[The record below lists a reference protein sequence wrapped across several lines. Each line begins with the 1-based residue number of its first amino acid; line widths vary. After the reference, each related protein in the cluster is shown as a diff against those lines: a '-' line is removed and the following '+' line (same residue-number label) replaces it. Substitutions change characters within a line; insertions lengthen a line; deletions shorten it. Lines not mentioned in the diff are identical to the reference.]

1 MRFSAF
7 SLFALSS
14 LFVSSL
20 AAPTSIQTRDV
31 AVAEVEQRDASA
43 VAVQE
48 RTLPE
53 IVVIVD
59 GLVKEV
65 FSYTAAINVT
75 ISSCES
81 ISIDFTKKIEIIAGI
96 QVQIQKIIAAFSLA
110 TLKIYQLKLVELIE
124 IDFKLLVSLAIKVWI
139 EIIYTLL
146 YAAAVLKITIIE
158 LLGWT
163 FTLFLHGYISFLLAI
178 GAVVAKFIASI
189 KIDFQ
194 IYLFIISKVFVNFGA
209 LLAACK

>member
-20 AAPTSIQTRDV
+20 AAPTSLQIRDV
-31 AVAEVEQRDASA
+31 AVAEVEQRDTSV
-43 VAVQE
+43 VAVEE

-59 GLVKEV
+59 ALVTEV
-65 FSYTAAINVT
+65 FSYTASINVT
-75 ISSCES
+75 ISSCEG
-81 ISIDFTKKIEIIAGI
+81 ISIDLGKKIKIIADI
-96 QVQIQKIIAAFSLA
+96 QVEIQKILSAFSLA
-110 TLKIYQLKLVELIE
+110 SLKIYKLKFIELIEADLKLVI
-124 IDFKLLVSLAIKVWI
+124 SLAIKVFI
-139 EIIYTLL
+139 EIICTLL
-146 YAAAVLKITIIE
+146 HAVAVLKITIIE

-163 FTLFLHGYISFLLAI
+163 LTLFLHTYISFLLAI
-178 GAVVAKFIASI
+178 GGVVANFIVNI
-189 KIDFQ
+189 KIGFQ
-194 IYLFIISKVFVNFGA
+194 IYLVLIGKVFVDFGP